1 MNSKE
6 YYLIGKYSKEKIEK
20 PTVLLKV
27 TNPNAY
33 IKALEFENDCK
44 EYSEL
49 KNKVIQRKY
58 SNNKFTNLSN

>member
-1 MNSKE
+1 MNVKE
-6 YYLIGKYSKEKIEK
+6 HNLIRKYSNQKIEK
-20 PTVLLKV
+20 PTILLKV

-44 EYSEL
+44 ENPEL

-58 SNNKFTNLSN
+58 WDKKFINL

>member
-1 MNSKE
+1 MNVKE
-6 YYLIGKYSKEKIEK
+6 LNLIRKYSNQKIEK
-20 PTVLLKV
+20 PTILLKV

-44 EYSEL
+44 ENPKL

-58 SNNKFTNLSN
+58 WDKKFINLSN